1 MEVIRAEVLGF
12 CGGVRRAVAMIE
24 AAASQAGTI
33 YTLHAIVHNQHVMS
47 RLRSSGIIQVASIS
61 QIPDGATVAIT
72 AHGAPMPTLAAL
84 EARGLTLID
93 TTCPIVRD
101 AQRVVSENARANRF
115 TIIYGDGDHL
125 EVRGLLSHAGGLAV
139 ATESLDA
146 LEIPAEGKLALVSQ
160 TTKSP
165 QALQAFAEELRA
177 NLARDIDLLVQ
188 DTTCQEPVARY
199 RAARSLASRVDAMV
213 VVGSRDS
220 ANTQNLLRICQESEK
235 PTLFA
240 ESADDI
246 ESSRFPRARTIG
258 LTAGA
263 STPDRIID
271 AVEQKLRQLDS
282 EVLEHPI

>member
-47 RLRSSGIIQVASIS
+47 RLRASGIIHVAAIS

-72 AHGAPMPTLAAL
+72 AHGAPMPTMAAL
-84 EARGLTLID
+84 KARRLTLID

-101 AQRVVSENARANRF
+101 AQRVVSENASAARF
-115 TIIYGDGDHL
+115 TIIYGDANHL
-125 EVRGLLSHAGGLAV
+125 EVRGLLSHAPEQAV
-139 ATESLDA
+139 ATESLNA
-146 LEIPAEGKLALVSQ
+146 LELPVGRKLALVSQ

-165 QALQAFAEELRA
+165 QALQTFAEELRT
-177 NLARDIDLLVQ
+177 NLAEDVDLLVQ

-199 RAARSLASRVDAMV
+199 QAARSLASRVDAMV

-220 ANTQNLLRICQESEK
+220 ANTQNLVRICQESRK

-246 ESSRFPRARTIG
+246 EPSRIPRARTIG
-258 LTAGA
+258 LAAGA
-263 STPDRIID
+263 STPDWIID
-271 AVEQKLRQLDS
+271 AVEQRLRQL
-282 EVLEHPI
+282 